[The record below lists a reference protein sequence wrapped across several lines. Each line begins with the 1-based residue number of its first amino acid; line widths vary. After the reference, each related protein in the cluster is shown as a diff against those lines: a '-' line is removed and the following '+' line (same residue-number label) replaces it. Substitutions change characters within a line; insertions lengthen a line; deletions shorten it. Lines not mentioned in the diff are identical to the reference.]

1 MLPSLTSPTR
11 DTAPSGA
18 APVQTPDAPLAPI
31 ATDADSARSQRFSR
45 LIAAAVLL
53 TAVCAMTGNRTDTD
67 LWGHVVYGREVL
79 RDHELPETTTWSYVT
94 RNYRWINHENL
105 AEILLAVTVDAVG
118 PIGLTLGKLAL
129 AMVIVGCLI
138 WTSRSRGAGW
148 LATAIVVIVAADT
161 TEFHWH
167 FRPQALTYTC
177 FAVMLAGLSWVFRD
191 WQGEWRSWRE
201 MLRGTPVTPPAAA
214 LRRLPGLFALP
225 VLFVLWT
232 NSHGGFVAGAA
243 VLVAYLGLRMF
254 EAWAWWGRAGLRPI
268 FELAAYGVFAGAAT
282 LLNPYGGELHA
293 WLIYDIGP
301 ARPEISDWQPIN
313 VLTDPE
319 AGGLWMLLA
328 IAAIGLG
335 LSQRRKSLT
344 ELVILGILLWQG
356 VSHVRNLV
364 FFALACGCWLAPYL
378 DDVIQRLA
386 SGLRARLNVVRSAGS
401 ELESQRRWQRI
412 GTALLVLWMTGV
424 SVALVPRLTQIA
436 VRRDWYPVSAMQYVR
451 DHGLSG
457 RFLVDF
463 NWAQYAIMCFAEGSL
478 EDRQSRVAVD
488 GRLRTCYPWELL
500 DVFLDFYLPN
510 GGPEVRN
517 RSPLAP
523 AFSPDRALDIGS
535 PDLVLL
541 WREREHSVQVMERKH
556 SEWVLLYQDQL
567 AQLWGRRTRYDAP
580 GSADYIP
587 PEQRQVTDDPQ
598 IGSVPWPAL
607 PRETVTGAP
616 PERLASR

>member
-1 MLPSLTSPTR
+1 MLSSSTPQNR
-11 DTAPSGA
+11 GA
-18 APVQTPDAPLAPI
+18 APPDSPDASSAPV
-31 ATDADSARSQRFSR
+31 APEADLARSRWFSR

-53 TAVCAMTGNRTDTD
+53 TAACAMTGNRTDTD

-105 AEILLAVTVDAVG
+105 AEILLAVTVDTVG
-118 PIGLTLGKLAL
+118 PMGLTLGKLAL

-191 WQGEWRSWRE
+191 WQGEWRGWRE
-201 MLRGTPVTPPAAA
+201 LFRGTPVTPPAAA
-214 LRRLPGLFALP
+214 LSRLPGLFGLP

-232 NSHGGFVAGAA
+232 NSHGGFVAGVA

-378 DDVIQRLA
+378 DDVIQSLA
-386 SGLRARLNVVRSAGS
+386 SDLRARFAVQSAES
-401 ELESQRRWQRI
+401 RLASQRRWQRI
-412 GTALLVLWMTGV
+412 GTALLVLWMVGV
-424 SVALVPRLTQIA
+424 SVSLAPRLTQIA
-436 VRRDWYPVSAMQYVR
+436 VRRDWYPVTAMQYVHDR
-451 DHGLSG
+451 GLTG

-478 EDRQSRVAVD
+478 ETRQSRVAVD

-523 AFSPDRALDIGS
+523 PFSPDRALDIGS

-541 WREREHSVQVMERKH
+541 WREREHSVQVMESRP
-556 SEWVLLYQDQL
+556 SDWVLLYQDQL
-567 AQLWGRRTRYDAP
+567 AQLWGRRDKYDAP
-580 GSADYIP
+580 SSPNYIP
-587 PEQRQVTDDPQ
+587 PAQRHVTEDPQ

-607 PRETVTGAP
+607 PREHAATETTK
-616 PERLASR
+616 RLASR